1 MDEKKRQKIEQ
12 VMKLLAL
19 AKSSN
24 ENEAMLAAS
33 RAREIMDKYNIVEMN
48 LTESESGEC
57 KTSTRLE
64 SKIRH
69 DSWED
74 NLFLG
79 VAEANDCIG
88 FTSVERIAGKY
99 GACSK
104 TRTHTFAGF
113 ESDVQVGVHMY
124 NYLHYIIM
132 KLGREHTKK
141 MKKQGNIQNSSHSGR
156 VRRSFCLGASVRITE
171 RLLERRKVNVQENG
185 CTALVLNRKTDV
197 DKWVNKTHNIKNN
210 SKSSNGAINFDAYQS
225 GARSAN
231 SIALNSSVNS
241 GKSQKQLST

>member
-1 MDEKKRQKIEQ
+1 MNEKKRQKIEQ

-24 ENEAMLAAS
+24 ENEAMLASA
-33 RAREIMDKYNIVEMN
+33 RAREIMDKYNIIEMN
-48 LTESESGEC
+48 LTETESGEI

-74 NLFLG
+74 QLFLG
-79 VAEANDCIG
+79 VAEANDCVG
-88 FTSVERIAGKY
+88 FTSVERISGKY

-141 MKKQGNIQNSSHSGR
+141 MKKEGLIQNSAHSGR
-156 VRRSFCLGASVRITE
+156 VRRSFCLGASIRITE
-171 RLLERRKVNVQENG
+171 RLNERRKVNVQESG

-197 DKWVNKTHNIKNN
+197 DEWVNKTRNIKNV
-210 SKSSNGAINFDAYQS
+210 SRSSNGATDFSAYAS
-225 GARSAN
+225 GAKSAD
-231 SIALNSSVNS
+231 SIALNSSVNT
-241 GKSQKQLST
+241 GKNQKQIA